1 MITFNDKAEKVL
13 ISNYMPQ
20 ILFAR
25 LLRYRY
31 RVELVEE
38 DTLSPHRYNGKPS
51 TFLVA
56 SKDWLAIEPLKD
68 STSCEFFRRNGI
80 RFSCDQDSRYVDT
93 EPDKIGIPISI
104 KIDDRCANF
113 ASFAGKIAATLIAVT
128 ERKLSTD
135 SLFRKMVDV
144 PAVLIDPS
152 WPRSQT

>member
-1 MITFNDKAEKVL
+1 MITFNDEAKKVL

-20 ILFAR
+20 ILFVR
-25 LLRYRY
+25 SLRYRY
-31 RVELVEE
+31 YIELVKG
-38 DTLSPHRYNGKPS
+38 DTLSPHRYNGQPS
-51 TFLVA
+51 TFLVT
-56 SKDWLAIEPLKD
+56 SKDWLALEPLKD
-68 STSCEFFRRNGI
+68 STSYDFFRRNGI
-80 RFSCDQDSRYVDT
+80 RFLCDQNAQYMDA
-93 EPDKIGIPISI
+93 EPDKRSTSVTI
-104 KIDDRCANF
+104 KIDGKCADF